1 MESRFSR
8 VRGRQAERIPL
19 VGPAIGGMASPIG
32 LATVAAGGL
41 AAALGSSVKK
51 IVDTER
57 ELRPMIERSNL
68 AAETLQV
75 LTIAA
80 NKLGSEDGLDGVTD
94 GAQELGLRL
103 AEAATDGTGVA
114 VAAFEKLGLSQEEL
128 IAKSPEQAFLDVI
141 TALQGVEDASV
152 KKFLA
157 DELMGGASE
166 KLSGIINTSAEDFAA
181 LTAGIEDSH
190 AIISGAALQDAQEMG
205 AVWGRIGQV
214 FAKTQVSVGRIVIP
228 LMTRLFTEIERM
240 IPLVQRYFLPLWAVL
255 GDIWSSLWFV
265 LRELWTAIAYDFA
278 RALRLVGDF
287 LTNYVLPPLKV
298 FANFLRDRLPGESE
312 EAAGKIRLIGQGGVL
327 DRHGL
332 GRCQG
337 CDDRIQRDPGHR
349 CGRQRYVRCRVP
361 ATPPGW
367 APGTRRPDDRS
378 SGGSAC
384 VGRNP
389 GDHRRGGGRHGGRV
403 HHRTR
408 AHRPNHPGNC
418 RRDRN
423 HRAPDL
429 EVGRGQGQD

>member
-1 MESRFSR
+1 MVSSSGRIGRAVLDLDVDAKRFDKGVKATHEKSKRLEFRFSS
-8 VRGRQAERIPL
+8 VRRQAERIPL

-128 IAKSPEQAFLDVI
+128 IAKSPEEAFLDVI

-214 FAKTQVSVGRIVIP
+214 FTKTQVSVGRIVIP

-287 LTNYVLPPLKV
+287 LTNYVLPPLRV

-312 EAAGKIRLIGQGGVL
+312 EAADKIRLIG
-327 DRHGL
+327 
-332 GRCQG
+332 
-337 CDDRIQRDPGHR
+337 
-349 CGRQRYVRCRVP
+349 
-361 ATPPGW
+361 
-367 APGTRRPDDRS
+367 
-378 SGGSAC
+378 
-384 VGRNP
+384 
-389 GDHRRGGGRHGGRV
+389 
-403 HHRTR
+403 
-408 AHRPNHPGNC
+408 
-418 RRDRN
+418 
-423 HRAPDL
+423 
-429 EVGRGQGQD
+429 